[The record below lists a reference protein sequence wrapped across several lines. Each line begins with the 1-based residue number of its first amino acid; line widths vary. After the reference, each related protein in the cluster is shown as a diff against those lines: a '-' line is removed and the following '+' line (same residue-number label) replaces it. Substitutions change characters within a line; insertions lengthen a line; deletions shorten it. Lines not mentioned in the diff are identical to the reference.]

1 MNDVAIGVD
10 IGGTKSL
17 ALLVSRDGKILG
29 EDRRQ
34 TPHAPDASD
43 EMTLAIGEQIISLCA
58 KQSLDPKSIKVGL
71 GLPGLI
77 RRDGTLAYAPNWQ
90 SAHGI
95 NLAESLKKQLGTPH
109 VYSDNDANCAA
120 LCEHEW
126 GAVKGIDDFVMV
138 TLGTGIGGALF
149 VDGALQRGKNGFA
162 GEIGHMVVN
171 ANGAECLCGGK
182 GCWERYCSGGALQ
195 RMTSEAVKEGKL
207 PKLSALLGKENV
219 RGEDVSKAAGEGSEE
234 AVAIMREIGWWM
246 ALGLSNLE
254 VLLDSGTYVIGG
266 GLSTVFELVLPA
278 AREYL
283 DELVEAREARPPF
296 KILPTMF
303 GPNSGALGAA
313 LLAFEG
319 AK

>member
-1 MNDVAIGVD
+1 M
-10 IGGTKSL
+10 
-17 ALLVSRDGKILG
+17 
-29 EDRRQ
+29 
-34 TPHAPDASD
+34 
-43 EMTLAIGEQIISLCA
+43 
-58 KQSLDPKSIKVGL
+58 
-71 GLPGLI
+71 
-77 RRDGTLAYAPNWQ
+77 
-90 SAHGI
+90 

-126 GAVKGIDDFVMV
+126 GAVKGIEDFVMV

-207 PKLSALLGKENV
+207 PKLSAMLGQENV

-296 KILPTMF
+296 KILPTMY

>member
-1 MNDVAIGVD
+1 MTDVAIGVD

-17 ALLVSRDGKILG
+17 ALLVSRDGKILD

-34 TPHAPDASD
+34 TLHAPDASD
-43 EMTLAIGEQIISLCA
+43 AMSDAIAEQIMSLCA
-58 KQSLDPKSIKVGL
+58 KHNLDPSKIRVGL

-95 NLAESLKKQLGTPH
+95 NLAESLKKLLRSPH
-109 VYSDNDANCAA
+109 IYSDNDANCAA

-126 GAVKGIDDFVMV
+126 GAVKGVDDFVMV

-149 VDGALQRGKNGFA
+149 VNGVLQRGKNGFA

-171 ANGAECLCGGK
+171 ANGAQCLCGGK

-195 RMTSEAVKEGKL
+195 RMTGEAVHAGKL
-207 PKLSALLGKENV
+207 AQLTASLGADNV
-219 RGEDVSKAAGEGSEE
+219 RAEDVSKAAGEGSEE
-234 AVAIMREIGWWM
+234 AMAIMREIGWWM

-266 GLSTVFELVLPA
+266 GLSSVFELVLPA

-283 DELVEAREARPPF
+283 DELVEAREARPAF
-296 KILPTMF
+296 RIIPTKF